1 LSLQNIDYAALI
13 FPTLI
18 FIIGGFVKGVIG
30 LGLPAISMGLLGLL
44 MVPGQAAT
52 LLVVPST
59 VTNVWQLVAGPSIRA
74 LVKRL
79 WSMQVGICAGV
90 WLGSGALVGAGAGNA
105 RLWLGAML
113 GLYGLYGLFAPQ
125 PRVPRRWEVWL
136 SPIVGVMTGIATAS
150 TGVFTLPM
158 VPYINGL
165 GLDRENLVQALGL
178 SFTVCTLALAV
189 DLTGAGALDRSMLV
203 SSIVAVV
210 PSLLG
215 MFIGTYVRGRISPV
229 LFRRC
234 FFAGMLVLGLELV
247 RH

>member
-1 LSLQNIDYAALI
+1 LNLDDVVY
-13 FPTLI
+13 PTLI
-18 FIIGGFVKGVIG
+18 FIGAGFVKGVIG

-44 MVPGQAAT
+44 MAPGQAAT

-79 WSMQVGICAGV
+79 WSMQLGICVGV
-90 WLGSGALVGAGAGNA
+90 WLGSGALVGAGAGHA

-125 PRVPRRWEVWL
+125 PRVPQRWEVWM
-136 SPIVGVMTGIATAS
+136 SPVVGVMTGVATAA

-158 VPYINGL
+158 VPYLSGL

-189 DLTGAGALDRSMLV
+189 DLTGAGALDRAMLV

-234 FFAGMLVLGLELV
+234 FFAGMLVLGVELV

>member
-1 LSLQNIDYAALI
+1 MNLQDIDYAALI

-18 FIIGGFVKGVIG
+18 FIGAGFVKGVIG
-30 LGLPAISMGLLGLL
+30 LGLPAISMGMLGLL

-59 VTNVWQLVAGPSIRA
+59 VTNVWQLVAGPSIRT
-74 LVKRL
+74 LIKRL
-79 WSMQVGICAGV
+79 WPMQLGICVGV
-90 WLGSGALVGAGAGNA
+90 WLGSGALVGSGAGHA

-113 GLYGLYGLFAPQ
+113 GAYGLYGLIAPQ
-125 PRVPRRWEVWL
+125 PRVPRRMEVWL
-136 SPIVGVMTGIATAS
+136 SPVVGVMTGVATAA

-158 VPYINGL
+158 VPYLSGL

-178 SFTVCTLALAV
+178 SFTICTLALAV
-189 DLTGAGALDRSMLV
+189 DLTGAGALDRTMLT
-203 SSIVAVV
+203 SSLAAVV

-234 FFAGMLVLGLELV
+234 FFAGMLVLGVELV